1 MLSSK
6 SKVKNLVYQ
15 INGLAIDVHKELG
28 PGLLESV
35 YQKCLI
41 FELKQANIKF
51 ETELKVPVF
60 YKGNYLNTDLRCDLL
75 IEDTLV
81 VELKTVDSLIP
92 IHDAQLLTYL
102 NLLQKPIGLL
112 LNFKCLNLYKEG
124 QKTLVNELFRN
135 LKD

>member
-6 SKVKNLVYQ
+6 SKVKSLVYQ
-15 INGLAIDVHKELG
+15 INGLAIEVHKELG

-75 IEDTLV
+75 IENTLV

-124 QKTLVNELFRN
+124 QKTLVNELYRT
-135 LKD
+135 LSY

>member
-60 YKGNYLNTDLRCDLL
+60 FKGNYLNTDLRCDLL